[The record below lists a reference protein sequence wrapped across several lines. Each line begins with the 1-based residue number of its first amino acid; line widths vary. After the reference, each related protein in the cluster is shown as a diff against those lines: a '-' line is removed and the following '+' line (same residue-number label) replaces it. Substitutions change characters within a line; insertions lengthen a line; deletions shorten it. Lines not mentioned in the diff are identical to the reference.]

1 MVKESDEELMKNT
14 PITSNKLLEKPK
26 DDKNGRNLNPII
38 DRRKQKSNQF
48 HGGSEERGGQDF

>member
-26 DDKNGRNLNPII
+26 DDK
-38 DRRKQKSNQF
+38 KW
-48 HGGSEERGGQDF
+48 EEFEPYNRPKKTKK